1 MTEQM
6 KKIGVRYNELRAQG
20 KSGKEAVEI
29 IRKELQTDLPDST
42 IRKYASM
49 ITKQKT
55 ASLSEQAE
63 HKESKAPKVKTEQAE
78 PSIASLAERITAIEG
93 YLQTMQAKKQS
104 ILDIEDMPPEPQ
116 VIKGEGKGRRENRD
130 YQKVSL
136 TIDKILWAKFC
147 QERDRRRV
155 SSGRLMDAILWNRY
169 GRPKLSYEDP
179 TD

>member
-116 VIKGEGKGRRENRD
+116 VGKAVGQGLSECSLTSTDFVGEILQSDRREIPAGHGT
-130 YQKVSL
+130 L
-136 TIDKILWAKFC
+136 T
-147 QERDRRRV
+147 
-155 SSGRLMDAILWNRY
+155 WNRTAA
-169 GRPKLSYEDP
+169 RSYEDP